1 MTFGTLWMR
10 TMKKMTK
17 SDYSLEI
24 YDFFEPPFNLHS
36 ELTGLKEYMCL
47 FFPYLSHRNSMRLNL
62 ALKEIDK
69 IIKDIEIE

>member
-10 TMKKMTK
+10 TMKRKMI
-17 SDYSLEI
+17 DYSLEI

-36 ELTGLKEYMCL
+36 GLTGLKKYMCL
-47 FFPYLSHRNSMRLNL
+47 FFPYLSHRNSRRLNL